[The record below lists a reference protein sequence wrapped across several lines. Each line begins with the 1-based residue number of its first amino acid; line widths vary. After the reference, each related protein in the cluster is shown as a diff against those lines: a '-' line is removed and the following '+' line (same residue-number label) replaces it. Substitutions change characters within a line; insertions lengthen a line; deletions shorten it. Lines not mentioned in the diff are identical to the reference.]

1 MQTNKVIEIYLP
13 KKDCFNKEL
22 AEKQSS
28 ITKILKGTPFE
39 KDTNTIFEHLV
50 RVREALHITESNM
63 ESRKTHLQ
71 EELDV
76 IKTLL
81 ALNKTPQKIELR
93 CGINGVIGLD
103 ANIPQSIVG
112 IIAHQIKNAVIELFN
127 QSPYLFCGNDG
138 KILNPTNKEHL
149 KAKEQEIECK
159 IKELNTKRG
168 KSGKATYTKET
179 PNQITDTFR
188 MLCAIKFFCK
198 CDGFNEW
205 QYRGGK
211 TERNRCIFKCLQVFS
226 YTTIRDTAET
236 EEAEAQRNYEKS
248 KVIDAE
254 KSNIEFIPEP

>member
-112 IIAHQIKNAVIELFN
+112 IIAHQIMILDN
-127 QSPYLFCGNDG
+127 QLV
-138 KILNPTNKEHL
+138 
-149 KAKEQEIECK
+149 
-159 IKELNTKRG
+159 TK
-168 KSGKATYTKET
+168 Y
-179 PNQITDTFR
+179 
-188 MLCAIKFFCK
+188 
-198 CDGFNEW
+198 
-205 QYRGGK
+205 
-211 TERNRCIFKCLQVFS
+211 S
-226 YTTIRDTAET
+226 YKLT
-236 EEAEAQRNYEKS
+236 
-248 KVIDAE
+248 
-254 KSNIEFIPEP
+254 